1 MSRDQLEIV
10 DVLRDQVIDRVVLL
24 IGMAAPLLLLL
35 SLLRM
40 RTEGWMPVM
49 GLHVLLV
56 AVVLVV
62 AAGRRRLARRAK
74 YGVIVVAIN
83 LVLLGNLLNFKAP
96 GLPFAAV
103 FVCGVIVA
111 IQSTVRVALAYM
123 AAMSA
128 AIVLVG
134 ALVLRA
140 PLQFYLEAAFCGLFG
155 AIMVQALAL
164 YSEAL
169 LAAIR
174 DASRSASSRAL
185 AQARE
190 HEALRAL
197 QRKDQAQAQMFAIIG
212 HELRTPAA
220 ALSMMLEEMSESTG
234 SPDKAVLQS
243 TAAHLLG
250 VLDDMRLVVNPE
262 QNLPVKLE
270 TFIPGQL
277 LELLQ
282 AQVAP
287 LLRSKRIQLSLA
299 LGAEAGR
306 ALVSDTRRLR
316 IALLNLI
323 RNACLHSGGRCIRV
337 SFDAGPDADAP
348 GRVLTRWVVED
359 DGCGID
365 AATQSTMFEAFV
377 RGASI
382 EDGCGL
388 GLYILRRTVESL
400 GGSIRYRPRPGGG
413 SSFEVELA
421 VAAASPVAAGAAA
434 AVGSASPRADFS
446 GLRVLLVED
455 DKVLRA
461 VTSLIL
467 QRVVGAVDAAADG
480 REALSL
486 LAERDYDLL
495 LTDYFMPW
503 LNGLQLIEHL
513 REQHQTV
520 PVIGVTAAT
529 LGDEAERLRRAGAD
543 GVLDKPLTKD
553 SLLRALARLRE
564 AGRL

>member
-1 MSRDQLEIV
+1 
-10 DVLRDQVIDRVVLL
+10 
-24 IGMAAPLLLLL
+24 
-35 SLLRM
+35 
-40 RTEGWMPVM
+40 
-49 GLHVLLV
+49 
-56 AVVLVV
+56 
-62 AAGRRRLARRAK
+62 
-74 YGVIVVAIN
+74 
-83 LVLLGNLLNFKAP
+83 
-96 GLPFAAV
+96 
-103 FVCGVIVA
+103 
-111 IQSTVRVALAYM
+111 
-123 AAMSA
+123 
-128 AIVLVG
+128 
-134 ALVLRA
+134 
-140 PLQFYLEAAFCGLFG
+140 
-155 AIMVQALAL
+155 
-164 YSEAL
+164 
-169 LAAIR
+169 
-174 DASRSASSRAL
+174 
-185 AQARE
+185 
-190 HEALRAL
+190 
-197 QRKDQAQAQMFAIIG
+197 
-212 HELRTPAA
+212 
-220 ALSMMLEEMSESTG
+220 MMLEEMSESTG
-234 SPDKAVLQS
+234 SQDKAVLQS

-277 LELLQ
+277 LEQVQ

-287 LLRSKRIQLSLA
+287 LLSSKRIQLSLA
-299 LGAEAGR
+299 LGAEAGS

-337 SFDAGPDADAP
+337 SFDAGPDGDAP

-400 GGSIRYRPRPGGG
+400 GGSIRYRLRPGGG

-421 VAAASPVAAGAAA
+421 VAAASPGAA

-461 VTSLIL
+461 VTSVIL

-480 REALSL
+480 REALAR
-486 LAERDYDLL
+486 LAERDYDLI
-495 LTDYFMPW
+495 LTDYFMPRM
-503 LNGLQLIEHL
+503 NGLQLIEHL

-543 GVLDKPLTKD
+543 GVLEKPLTKD
-553 SLLRALARLRE
+553 ALLRALARLRE